1 MGDRKMKKQDTIEMS
16 RVDHGKSM
24 ANALIDGM
32 IQNPDGILKVR
43 GGGKF
48 SAYKELLRD
57 DQVKSTF
64 QQRRSAVINAEWYV
78 DPASESAED
87 KKVAEFLEWQ
97 LKEMKFDKLSNK
109 MLYAI
114 HYGFS
119 VGELMFAY
127 HEEKQCIY
135 IENIK
140 VRDRDRFKFNED
152 HELYLY
158 ENAEKKPMP
167 ENKFWIHSVGADHDD
182 NPYGEGLAHSLYWP
196 VFFKRNGLKF
206 WVFYLEKYGMPT
218 AIASLN
224 QSQLQDAKQREQALN
239 MLDAIQHD
247 SGVLKPDDFVVE
259 LLEATRSGTA
269 TYDTLQK
276 GMNEAI
282 SKIVLSQTMTTDN
295 GSSRSQAEVHNEVKF
310 EVVKSDADL
319 LCESFNDQVVKVI
332 CDMNFANLKEYPKV
346 WRRTEPEEDLNKIAE
361 RDTKIKNLGFE
372 PTEEYILDTY
382 GDGFTKSK
390 EPDPPAPGQVPANQN
405 ANFSEQGKVGAEGV
419 NHRNDQQSIVDA
431 STMLS
436 TAYNDLLLPEV
447 QKILDFAE
455 ETGDL
460 ETMRDSL
467 FDLIDN
473 PRSEKV
479 EKIQRAGF
487 VARMMGMLKG
497 NRNA

>member
-1 MGDRKMKKQDTIEMS
+1 
-16 RVDHGKSM
+16 
-24 ANALIDGM
+24 
-32 IQNPDGILKVR
+32 
-43 GGGKF
+43 
-48 SAYKELLRD
+48 
-57 DQVKSTF
+57 
-64 QQRRSAVINAEWYV
+64 V

-97 LKEMKFDKLSNK
+97 LKVMKFDKLSNK
-109 MLYAI
+109 MLYAT

-135 IENIK
+135 IESIK
-140 VRDRDRFKFNED
+140 VRDRSRFKFNDD

-158 ENAEKKPMP
+158 ENAEKKLMP
-167 ENKFWIHSVGADHDD
+167 ENKFWVHSVGADHDD

-224 QSQLQDAKQREQALN
+224 QSQLQDPKQREQALN

-247 SGVLKPDDFVVE
+247 SGVLKPDDFIVE

-269 TYDTLQK
+269 TYDTLEK
-276 GMNEAI
+276 GMDAAI

-346 WRRTEPEEDLNKIAE
+346 WRRTEPEEDLNKIAD
-361 RDTKIKNLGFE
+361 RDTKIKNLGWE
-372 PTEEYILDTY
+372 PTEEYMQDTY
-382 GDGFTKSK
+382 GDGFVKSQ
-390 EPDPPAPGQVPANQN
+390 EQQPELGMPGQQPN
-405 ANFSEQGKVGAEGV
+405 AQDPSFSEPGKVASEGAE
-419 NHRNDQQSIVDA
+419 HRDDQQSIVDA
-431 STMLS
+431 ATVLS
-436 TAYNDLLLPEV
+436 TSYNELLKPEI

-460 ETMRDSL
+460 ETMREKL
-467 FDLIDN
+467 FDLMDD
-473 PRSEKV
+473 PRQEKV
-479 EKIQRAGF
+479 DKIQRAGF
-487 VARMMGMLKG
+487 AARLMGLLKG